1 MSYNNKQFIEG
12 RMVTIYD
19 RSDLVQHSFEKHI
32 KDIKLSDIRFSSQYA
47 QLSAAIIFVDRELG
61 LMRIMKHRYV
71 DNFDTNGVFS
81 IDELADVINDGIKDR
96 KNIGR
101 SILKPGTKN
110 KR

>member
-1 MSYNNKQFIEG
+1 MSYNNKQKMAE

-19 RSDLVQHSFEKHI
+19 RSDLIEHSSEKHI
-32 KDIKLSDIRFSSQYA
+32 RDIKLSDIRFSSQSA
-47 QLSAAIIFVDRELG
+47 QLAAAIIFVDRELG
-61 LMRIMKHRYV
+61 LMRVMKHRYAK
-71 DNFDTNGVFS
+71 DFDTNGLFS

-101 SILKPGTKN
+101 SILKPGTRN